1 VSLASTRNRESEKS
15 VLDSGRN
22 PMQHRLDL
30 QNAAIDFLRRLAR
43 LDPHR
48 AGGGIAAQNAR
59 GSERSLAG
67 TVRRLCHRDPAHG
80 PGSGIVNQALTR
92 VADYLGARSAKVIP
106 VLHAGSRFEIGWN
119 MQRLRLKADGR
130 IVELRD
136 GREFPLAPATAVAE
150 PVATSAVPVAPSVAA
165 QEAVPAPAVRD
176 LRRRARLTQLEFASR
191 LGVPVE
197 TIRNWEQGK
206 RMPRGPARA
215 LLAVIAHA
223 PETVFSA
230 LAKA

>member
-1 VSLASTRNRESEKS
+1 
-15 VLDSGRN
+15 
-22 PMQHRLDL
+22 
-30 QNAAIDFLRRLAR
+30 
-43 LDPHR
+43 
-48 AGGGIAAQNAR
+48 
-59 GSERSLAG
+59 
-67 TVRRLCHRDPAHG
+67 
-80 PGSGIVNQALTR
+80 
-92 VADYLGARSAKVIP
+92 
-106 VLHAGSRFEIGWN
+106 

-136 GREFPLAPATAVAE
+136 GQEFPLAPKLPLA
-150 PVATSAVPVAPSVAA
+150 APEGT
-165 QEAVPAPAVRD
+165 QPAVRD
-176 LRRRARLTQLEFASR
+176 LRRRARLTQLEFAAR

-230 LAKA
+230 LAKT

>member
-1 VSLASTRNRESEKS
+1 
-15 VLDSGRN
+15 
-22 PMQHRLDL
+22 
-30 QNAAIDFLRRLAR
+30 
-43 LDPHR
+43 
-48 AGGGIAAQNAR
+48 
-59 GSERSLAG
+59 
-67 TVRRLCHRDPAHG
+67 
-80 PGSGIVNQALTR
+80 
-92 VADYLGARSAKVIP
+92 
-106 VLHAGSRFEIGWN
+106 

-136 GREFPLAPATAVAE
+136 GQEFPLAPVMASGALATA
-150 PVATSAVPVAPSVAA
+150 SVAPAGM
-165 QEAVPAPAVRD
+165 EALPAVRE

-223 PETVFSA
+223 PETVFAA
-230 LAKA
+230 LATSV